1 MTSPD
6 LALDRAEILETVT
19 WYFMAIDRR
28 DFTTLRRVFTPDIEA
43 VFEGVRVAGGIERL
57 LAFVT
62 GASDVSLPVDV
73 VDLQLS
79 MHFIGNHVATIDGD
93 IARTETYALAHL
105 VDRPSGAPRMRT
117 RGLRY
122 VDQLVRTSDGWR
134 IAKRE
139 HLCDWMRDDSF
150 VWVAP
155 SVVASKLVE
164 PPSQGPT
171 TRPGPRPG
179 IPNAADT
186 K

>member
-1 MTSPD
+1 MTTRD
-6 LALDRAEILETVT
+6 RALDRADILETVT

-28 DFTTLRRVFTPDIEA
+28 DFAALHRVFTPDVEA
-43 VFEGVRVAGGIERL
+43 VFEGVHVAGGIDRL
-57 LAFVT
+57 IAFVT

-93 IARTETYALAHL
+93 TARTETYALAHL
-105 VDRPSGAPRMRT
+105 VDRPGGAPRMRT

-122 VDQLVRTSDGWR
+122 VDALVRTSEGWR

-150 VWVAP
+150 VWAAP
-155 SVVASKLVE
+155 RVVAGGLVE
-164 PPSQGPT
+164 PPS
-171 TRPGPRPG
+171 
-179 IPNAADT
+179 
-186 K
+186 